1 VLRVAGLA
9 AGYADGGIVLDGI
22 DLEVD
27 AAESVAL
34 LGRNGMGK
42 TTLLRA
48 IMGHLR
54 PVAGDVVFEGRSIGG
69 WPPFAVAN
77 AGIGYVPQG
86 REIFNEFTVEENL
99 VLGVLG
105 TAGFRARVP
114 EAVYARFPLLAE
126 RHRQKAGTMSG
137 GEQQQLAIARAL
149 ASRPRLLLLDE
160 PTEGL
165 QPSIVRSLAQTLAE
179 IARSDR
185 LSLLVVEQNL
195 EFVQSL
201 TTRCLFIENGR
212 IVDQVDTSRLR
223 ADQAI
228 LERYLSL

>member
-1 VLRVAGLA
+1 VAGLA
-9 AGYADGGIVLDGI
+9 AGYADGGIVLEGV
-22 DLEVD
+22 DLEVG

-54 PVAGDVVFEGRSIGG
+54 PRAGNVLFQGRNIAG

-86 REIFNEFTVEENL
+86 REIFNDFTVEENL
-99 VLGVLG
+99 TLGVLG
-105 TAGFRARVP
+105 TGGLRAAVP
-114 EAVYARFPLLAE
+114 HALYARFPLLTE
-126 RHRQKAGTMSG
+126 RRRQKAGTMSG

-165 QPSIVRSLAQTLAE
+165 QPSIVHSIASALGT
-179 IARSDR
+179 IAREDR
-185 LSLLVVEQNL
+185 LSLLLVEQNL
-195 EFVQSL
+195 EFVRAL

-212 IVDQVDTSRLR
+212 IVDQVATVRLR
-223 ADQAI
+223 SDRRI
-228 LERYLSL
+228 LEHYLSL

>member
-1 VLRVAGLA
+1 
-9 AGYADGGIVLDGI
+9 
-22 DLEVD
+22 
-27 AAESVAL
+27 
-34 LGRNGMGK
+34 
-42 TTLLRA
+42 
-48 IMGHLR
+48 
-54 PVAGDVVFEGRSIGG
+54 
-69 WPPFAVAN
+69 
-77 AGIGYVPQG
+77 
-86 REIFNEFTVEENL
+86 
-99 VLGVLG
+99 
-105 TAGFRARVP
+105 
-114 EAVYARFPLLAE
+114 
-126 RHRQKAGTMSG
+126 MSG